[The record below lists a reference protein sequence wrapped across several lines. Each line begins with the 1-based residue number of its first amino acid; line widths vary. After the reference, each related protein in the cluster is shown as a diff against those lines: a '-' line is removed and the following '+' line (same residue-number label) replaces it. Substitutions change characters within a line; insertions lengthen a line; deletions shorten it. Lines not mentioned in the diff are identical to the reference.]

1 MSTQRRLVIE
11 SIVLVHNSRMDIV
24 GSNQTKTVFDPEY
37 ERFINL
43 EGYDCIGHYCL
54 WVEDFELDIDEEYS
68 DA

>member
-43 EGYDCIGHYCL
+43 EGYDCISHYCL
-54 WVEDFELDIDEEYS
+54 
-68 DA
+68 